1 MQSNIK
7 PLRIILLTLLTGFL
21 TFTSYT
27 QTVKVEGGLV
37 EGTVENGILIYRG
50 IPFAAPPVGDL
61 RWRPPQPVKSWE
73 GVLKADK
80 FCPACYQ
87 LNIPALGYVS
97 SGISED
103 CLYLNIWVPAN
114 PSERKLPVMIW
125 IYGGGFFIGSTSQP
139 LTTGEH
145 LASKG
150 IIVVSMGY
158 RLGALGFLAHPELT
172 AESENNV
179 SGNYGLLDQIAALKW
194 IQQNI
199 EAFGGDPGNVTIF
212 GVSAGGQSVS
222 MLAAS
227 PLTKGLFHRAIC
239 MSGGSFGP
247 ARIKKEPDCMQLLK
261 GAEIA
266 GLEFAQR
273 MGANTLDELRK
284 MDPQKFLSDPTG
296 IIGGF
301 WPIID
306 GYVITGDQYKL
317 YEAGNYND
325 VPVMVGNTS
334 DEGTLFIMTSKPD
347 EYANTTRDRF
357 GPVADK
363 ILNLYPDSTDIITRK
378 SMADLFRDSYL
389 GWYTYTWA
397 TLQTKT
403 GKSPVFVYYF
413 DQSQPASALTVMLKS
428 NGAYHGSDCAYVF
441 GHLDQDPKI
450 NYTDEDR
457 RLSDIMVNYWTNFAK
472 YGDPNGDGL
481 PVWPA
486 YIDETPTVIYLKSDL
501 QTGSFPNI
509 DKIKVIDEYY
519 SWKRAKD
526 DMESLPE
533 K

>member
-1 MQSNIK
+1 MYSYIK
-7 PLRIILLTLLTGFL
+7 LIQLILIILFSGFIV
-21 TFTSYT
+21 TKSFT
-27 QTVKVEGGLV
+27 QTVKVEGGIV
-37 EGTVENGILIYRG
+37 EGTVENEILIYRG

-103 CLYLNIWVPAN
+103 CLYLNIWVPTN
-114 PSERKLPVMIW
+114 PSERKLPVMVW

-296 IIGGF
+296 TIGGF

-389 GWYTYTWA
+389 GWYTFTWA

-519 SWKRAKD
+519 SWKRATD